1 MEIPKVMMG
10 IRRSV
15 FRPRVETTVASVVLP
30 WADDIVRFGDSDDSV
45 EIKARGH
52 SKEEARRNLSA
63 NLLILASQLEVLAEQ
78 ARETAEAITAEAI
91 AAETI
96 SAEQEQR
103 EEPS

>member
-30 WADDIVRFGDSDDSV
+30 WADDIVRFGDNDDSV
-45 EIKARGH
+45 EIKARGK
-52 SKEEARRNLSA
+52 SKDDARRNLAA
-63 NLLILASQLEVLAEQ
+63 NLLILSSQLEVLAEQ
-78 ARETAEAITAEAI
+78 ARETAEVI

-96 SAEQEQR
+96 SAEQLDEQR
-103 EEPS
+103 EEPL

>member
-1 MEIPKVMMG
+1 MMG

-30 WADDIVRFGDSDDSV
+30 WADDIVRFGESHDSV
-45 EIKARGH
+45 EIRARGH

-78 ARETAEAITAEAI
+78 ARETAETIS
-91 AAETI
+91 AETI

-103 EEPS
+103 EEPT

>member
-30 WADDIVRFGDSDDSV
+30 WADDIVRFGDKDDSV

-52 SKEEARRNLSA
+52 SKEEARRNLAS
-63 NLLILASQLEVLAEQ
+63 NLLILASQMEVLAEQ

-91 AAETI
+91 AAGEHQP
-96 SAEQEQR
+96 EKQR
-103 EEPS
+103 DELP